1 METRP
6 RAQFLPIRTSQPVN
20 NLYIFWLN
28 KNEMNWTERLAK
40 IWNLGNAKL
49 QKRNCKL
56 RFAVCGLRFA
66 VCLMLKISITCET
79 HRIDS
84 QSVTSILCVSQVMSQ
99 KVVAVILQMHVL
111 SPLPTQYNV
120 ERSKELCFDGFNTLR
135 GVGVGGRNVQ
145 C

>member
-1 METRP
+1 
-6 RAQFLPIRTSQPVN
+6 
-20 NLYIFWLN
+20 
-28 KNEMNWTERLAK
+28 MNWTERLAK

-49 QKRNCKL
+49 QKRNCGL
-56 RFAVCGLRFA
+56 RFAVCGLPDAKDLYYLWNAQNWQSERNFNSMRF
-66 VCLMLKISITCET
+66 
-79 HRIDS
+79 
-84 QSVTSILCVSQVMSQ
+84 TSNVAKSS
-99 KVVAVILQMHVL
+99 AVILQIHVP

>member
-1 METRP
+1 M
-6 RAQFLPIRTSQPVN
+6 
-20 NLYIFWLN
+20 
-28 KNEMNWTERLAK
+28 
-40 IWNLGNAKL
+40 
-49 QKRNCKL
+49 
-56 RFAVCGLRFA
+56 
-66 VCLMLKISITCET
+66 ISITCET

-99 KVVAVILQMHVL
+99 KVVAVILQIHVL